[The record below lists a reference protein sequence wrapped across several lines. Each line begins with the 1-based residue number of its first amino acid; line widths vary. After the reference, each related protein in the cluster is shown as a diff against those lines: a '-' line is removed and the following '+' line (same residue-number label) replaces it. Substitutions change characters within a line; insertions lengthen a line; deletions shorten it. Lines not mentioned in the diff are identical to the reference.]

1 MTETADRFAT
11 AAAGFTQ
18 RVNAVPADAWN
29 NPSPCPGWTARDIV
43 RHMVE
48 WVPGFYG
55 AYANLTF
62 PVGPSVDDDPAG
74 AWAVVRD
81 AILAALAD
89 PAVSAFEFDSAAGKM
104 NVEQSIGMIVTGDV
118 LIHSWDLA
126 RAAGLDETLDPEE
139 VHRMYEG
146 AQPFDEILR
155 SSGQFGPRVIVPDTA
170 DEQTK
175 LIAFMGRQP

>member
-1 MTETADRFAT
+1 M
-11 AAAGFTQ
+11 GFTQ
-18 RVNAVPADAWN
+18 RVNAVPTDAWN
-29 NPSPCPGWTARDIV
+29 NPSPCPGWTARDVV

-48 WVPGFYG
+48 
-55 AYANLTF
+55 
-62 PVGPSVDDDPAG
+62 
-74 AWAVVRD
+74 WAVVRD

-89 PAVSAFEFDSAAGKM
+89 PAVAAFEFDSAAGKM

-139 VHRMYEG
+139 VHRMFEG

-155 SSGQFGPRVIVPDTA
+155 SSGQFGLGSSCPTQLTNKPS
-170 DEQTK
+170 
-175 LIAFMGRQP
+175 